1 MIRFFNIVEG
11 GSVKVELV
19 FSQDLD
25 PADFDVLGG
34 NGAVMPGQ
42 RPPVVE
48 FSVETDG
55 NTVTLSSS
63 PVPLW
68 PAPVPYHVRV
78 RRKSDDSEWIVLHGG
93 IHVAPALAGEAPS
106 AGYQGQ
112 YESGA
117 GFAYSPEATPAV
129 EKLSVSTDT
138 SGRIS
143 FGPYGSGQGGGDVY
157 TFADNEFT
165 GSNKFDGT
173 VTVGGHVLDGSG
185 DALTLDGDAVVTDE
199 ALEAVKEDM
208 DGKYDKAGGTIKGS
222 AYVGQGGAS
231 VVYPVT
237 YVDLPEGWRDMEGF
251 GLHIGLGGTTMDG
264 PTLQG
269 LADAAAVCDKVNSF
283 YRNLWIKPFAYPVSD
298 SKIAITAGV
307 ALPHIVK
314 YTIVTF
320 WVESIE
326 VGGRVRYVQR
336 TIAEYNVGD
345 DIAPSTTACGASST
359 ITEGGVIRDSILK
372 VRLLEGETVLYERE
386 FDTSGTNY
394 YYISKVI
401 GAVGDEM
408 GVAYYSITPYGMVG
422 ASTGVVYAT
431 SAGSRSNDWVLEVS
445 RWSVTGDPSVSTYA
459 LGALTQGKG
468 NDKDVPTVYSLKLNG
483 LDVLTTESPQFSRQQ
498 ALVAGHE
505 TRIAAL
511 EASAGPSAPETSL
524 PADLK
529 LKHGHLYLLDCTDG
543 LDLSTIEVQTYAS
556 FKLWL
561 DCSQAG
567 DVQFPSFWHVVDGLE
582 PGYDGAGRY
591 MYDAVNNGSAVLL
604 VHVAHYYDA

>member
-185 DALTLDGDAVVTDE
+185 DALTLDGDAVVTAE

-208 DGKYDKAGGTIKGS
+208 DGKATKDELKHATTIPAVYGNGCKEGAEEESTWCKYPAYGAVSDISGGGSTAYDYMMFVAGVEGTADMPQDARVYSLQVKGIRMPGRSYRLYLAERVGS
-222 AYVGQGGAS
+222 ADTPLSLKTSYLVS
-231 VVYPVT
+231 
-237 YVDLPEGWRDMEGF
+237 R
-251 GLHIGLGGTTMDG
+251 LG
-264 PTLQG
+264 
-269 LADAAAVCDKVNSF
+269 NYF
-283 YRNLWIKPFAYPVSD
+283 VSD
-298 SKIAITAGV
+298 TYEPSESRELVDVTLYPKPGWEPTVADLANLRWAGAGSDTEV
-307 ALPHIVK
+307 WFSGEQSGKGQPAVEYSIRFALPTMADGDIREGK
-314 YTIVTF
+314 TGPYLGFKQYPKITYSPIKIECGGSPGTVTG
-320 WVESIE
+320 VVEEHAKSIESIE
-326 VGGRVRYVQR
+326 TRV
-336 TIAEYNVGD
+336 
-345 DIAPSTTACGASST
+345 
-359 ITEGGVIRDSILK
+359 
-372 VRLLEGETVLYERE
+372 
-386 FDTSGTNY
+386 
-394 YYISKVI
+394 
-401 GAVGDEM
+401 
-408 GVAYYSITPYGMVG
+408 
-422 ASTGVVYAT
+422 
-431 SAGSRSNDWVLEVS
+431 
-445 RWSVTGDPSVSTYA
+445 
-459 LGALTQGKG
+459 
-468 NDKDVPTVYSLKLNG
+468 
-483 LDVLTTESPQFSRQQ
+483 
-498 ALVAGHE
+498 
-505 TRIAAL
+505 AAL
-511 EASAGPSAPETSL
+511 EASTGPSAPETSL

-529 LKHGHLYLLDCTDG
+529 LKHGHLYLLDCTGG

-567 DVQFPSFWHVVDGLE
+567 DVQFPSFWHIVDGLE

-591 MYDAVNNGSAVLL
+591 MYDAVDNGSVVLL